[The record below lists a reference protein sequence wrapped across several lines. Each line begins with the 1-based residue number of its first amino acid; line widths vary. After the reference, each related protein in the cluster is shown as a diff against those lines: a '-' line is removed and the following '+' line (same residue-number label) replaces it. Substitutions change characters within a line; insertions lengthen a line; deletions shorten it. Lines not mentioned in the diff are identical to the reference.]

1 MVSASTH
8 PDRNL
13 FGADLHSRIE
23 DERVFVFGNKLLVL
37 AAVRPP
43 HVLQLDTVELRR
55 ARAGAAVDRELALG
69 AVTDLTHA
77 VDVLVAVRRDFPLV
91 EQRQLDRGQVV
102 LKAQS
107 TASEDPAV
115 QTMSVTD
122 RQT

>member
-1 MVSASTH
+1 
-8 PDRNL
+8 
-13 FGADLHSRIE
+13 
-23 DERVFVFGNKLLVL
+23 VFGNKLLAL

-115 QTMSVTD
+115 QTTSVTD